1 MTTYYSRYSDI
12 QEWSDYYQWLHRN
25 NLTDNFQTFTQFKE
39 SK

>member
-25 NLTDNFQTFTQFKE
+25 NLTDNFQTFTQ
-39 SK
+39 